1 MSERE
6 TVTVAGAGAVAAA
19 PDVLRLNL
27 GVECRGSTVDA
38 ALSEANTAMS
48 AVQRALL
55 SAGVPQVDL
64 RTSELSIRT
73 EYDHQGRRVAGF
85 VVSQG
90 LHVVVRDL
98 SAAGGLLGAAA
109 GAGGDST
116 RVNGL
121 RLDVEDD
128 AALLADART
137 RAISDARLRA
147 ETYAAAAGRSV
158 GRVVRISEGS
168 AVEPVPVRARMMAGE
183 SGGVP
188 IQAGSHEVSV
198 TVTVEWA
205 LE

>member
-1 MSERE
+1 MSHRE
-6 TVTVAGAGAVAAA
+6 SVTVTGSGAVAAM
-19 PDVLRLNL
+19 PDVLRLEL
-27 GVECRGSTVDA
+27 GVECRGASVDA

-64 RTSELSIRT
+64 RTSELGIRT

-90 LHVVVRDL
+90 LNVVVRDL
-98 SAAGGLLGAAA
+98 SAAGGLVGAAA

-128 AALLADART
+128 AALLAQART
-137 RAISDARLRA
+137 SAMADARLRA
-147 ETYAAAAGRSV
+147 ETYASAAGRGL

-168 AVEPVPVRARMMAGE
+168 EAQPVPVRARMMAAE

-188 IQAGSHEVSV
+188 MQAGSHEVSV

>member
-1 MSERE
+1 MSKRE
-6 TVTVAGAGAVAAA
+6 TVTVAGAGAVAAT

-27 GVECRGSTVDA
+27 GVECRDSTVDA

-85 VVSQG
+85 VVGQG

-98 SAAGGLLGAAA
+98 SAAGGLLSAAA

-128 AALLADART
+128 AALLAEART
-137 RAISDARLRA
+137 RAIADARLRA
-147 ETYAAAAGRSV
+147 GTYAAAAGRSV

-168 AVEPVPVRARMMAGE
+168 AAEPVPLRARMMAAE

-188 IQAGSHEVSV
+188 MQSGSHEVSV

>member
-1 MSERE
+1 MSKRE
-6 TVTVAGAGAVAAA
+6 TVTVVGAGAVAAT

-27 GVECRGSTVDA
+27 GVECRGPTVDA
-38 ALSEANTAMS
+38 ALSDANTAMS

-90 LHVVVRDL
+90 LQVVVRDL
-98 SAAGGLLGAAA
+98 SAAGGLLSAAA

-128 AALLADART
+128 AALLAEART
-137 RAISDARLRA
+137 RAIADARLRA
-147 ETYAAAAGRSV
+147 QTYAAAAGRVV

-168 AVEPVPVRARMMAGE
+168 AAEPVPVRARMMAAE

-188 IQAGSHEVSV
+188 VQAGSHEVSV
-198 TVTVEWA
+198 SVTVEWA